1 MTNTQKAFRLIG
13 AVWAVSII
21 PAPIH
26 AQGTSVSAT
35 GFHNPLQL
43 PDRKGGVFMTSK
55 PSSS

>member
-26 AQGTSVSAT
+26 AQGTSVSAAGLQIPSNCRIEKE
-35 GFHNPLQL
+35 GF
-43 PDRKGGVFMTSK
+43 S
-55 PSSS
+55 

>member
-13 AVWAVSII
+13 TVWPVSII

-26 AQGTSVSAT
+26 AQGPSTFAT

-43 PDRKGGVFMTSK
+43 PNRKGGVSMTSK